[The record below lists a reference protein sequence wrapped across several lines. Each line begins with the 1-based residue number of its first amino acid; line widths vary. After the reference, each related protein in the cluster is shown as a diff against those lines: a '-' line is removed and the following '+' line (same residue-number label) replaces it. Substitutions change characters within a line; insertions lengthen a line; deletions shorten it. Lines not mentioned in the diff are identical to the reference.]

1 MSSGDDQVE
10 SIRIRR
16 LSHAAIGVRDLERQT
31 SFYKEQLGLEV
42 VDRSSGACYLRARE
56 SHHHVVELLTQ
67 QSSGPNHVSFQVGDD
82 AELER
87 AKAILIKQGVR
98 VALGP
103 ATDVEPGV
111 RRLLRFKDPEGNMI
125 ELVSGVSEI
134 SAGYPEKP
142 VKPLSL
148 NHIVLFAGDLAKQQ
162 SFYETIL
169 GMGVTDTVPGLM
181 TFLRFNSNH
190 HSFGFIALPQ
200 RGRQHAAFDF
210 QERSEFSE
218 AIIQLGD
225 AGFRRLDGPGRHG
238 PGNML
243 FAYFEDPEKNLLE
256 FCTEI
261 QQVDEATH
269 RPKAWDVDSAL
280 DTWRSPKGMGPPK
293 GFRWVLPFAGQ
304 ISKMSRKLLPG

>member
-1 MSSGDDQVE
+1 MEHSLPKTG
-10 SIRIRR
+10 
-16 LSHAAIGVRDLERQT
+16 RQNA
-31 SFYKEQLGLEV
+31 SRGWPLKG
-42 VDRSSGACYLRARE
+42 RPGRK
-56 SHHHVVELLTQ
+56 
-67 QSSGPNHVSFQVGDD
+67 VS
-82 AELER
+82 A
-87 AKAILIKQGVR
+87 
-98 VALGP
+98 
-103 ATDVEPGV
+103 
-111 RRLLRFKDPEGNMI
+111 LRFTLP
-125 ELVSGVSEI
+125 
-134 SAGYPEKP
+134 KP
-142 VKPLSL
+142 P
-148 NHIVLFAGDLAKQQ
+148 
-162 SFYETIL
+162 
-169 GMGVTDTVPGLM
+169 
-181 TFLRFNSNH
+181 RCNSNH

-304 ISKMSRKLLPG
+304 ISKLSRKLLHG